1 MDIFK
6 LLNKDLVSLKPYVA
20 VESPGFLA
28 DLSGLDEDKIIKL
41 NANENPYGA
50 SLKLPSALKAYRS
63 YHIYPDSK
71 QMVARKALS
80 EYVGISEDYILV
92 GAGADEIIDLIL
104 RATLEKGNS
113 VINCPPTF
121 GMYSFSTHINGGHLI
136 EVPRDSNF
144 DIDLTMVKESINTDT
159 KVIFLTSPNNPTGN
173 SVPDNVVLSILQED
187 IIVVVDETYFEFSGN
202 SVVKLVEQHPNLV
215 VLRTFSKWA
224 GLAGLRVG
232 YGIMSSLLVN
242 FLMDIKSPY
251 NLNVAAEVA
260 LLTSLDDL
268 SYLRGNLDIIIK
280 ERERLFDSFL
290 NIAGIFPHPSEANFL
305 LCDFAEGVS
314 TKVYE
319 RLARMGIFVRY
330 FDTPVL
336 KDSLRISVGT
346 PEQNDVLIA
355 AISDILVE
363 E

>member
-1 MDIFK
+1 MDISK
-6 LLNKDLVSLKPYVA
+6 LLNKNLISLKPYVA
-20 VESPGFLA
+20 VEPPSFLA
-28 DLSGLDEDKIIKL
+28 DLSGLNENKIIKL

-50 SLKLPSALKAYRS
+50 SPKLQGALNAYQS

-71 QMVARKALS
+71 QMVARKALA
-80 EYVGISEDYILV
+80 EYVGISEDCILV

-121 GMYSFSTHINGGHLI
+121 GMYSFGTHINGGNLV
-136 EVPRDSNF
+136 EVPRDDNF
-144 DIDLTMVKESINTDT
+144 DIDLARVKESISANT

-173 SVPDNVVLSILQED
+173 SVSDDVVLSLLEEN
-187 IIVVVDETYFEFSGN
+187 IIVVVDETYFEFSGKT
-202 SVVKLVEQHPNLV
+202 VVKLVEQHPNLV

-232 YGIMSSLLVN
+232 YGIMSSFLVN
-242 FLMDIKSPY
+242 FLMDIKNPY

-280 ERERLFDSFL
+280 ERERLFHSFL
-290 NIAGIFPHPSEANFL
+290 NIAGILPHPSEANFL

-314 TKVYE
+314 TKIYE
-319 RLARMGIFVRY
+319 GLARMGIFVRY

-346 PEQNDVLIA
+346 PKQNDILIS
-355 AISDILVE
+355 AISDILIK
-363 E
+363 